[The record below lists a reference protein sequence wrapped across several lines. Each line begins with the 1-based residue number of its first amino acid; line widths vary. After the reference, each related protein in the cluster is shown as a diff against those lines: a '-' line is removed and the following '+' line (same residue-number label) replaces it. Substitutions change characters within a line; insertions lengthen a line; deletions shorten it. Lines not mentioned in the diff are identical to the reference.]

1 MRGTAQ
7 HCSLPSE
14 YTPTL
19 CVCVCVPAATITTT
33 TTTTTPEHTT
43 VHLSSS
49 NPCPS
54 SAQNERGA
62 PYSASSWTSYIET
75 IFERHTQK
83 RIGPTMLRS
92 IFVTHCEKSNLS
104 EADKESMAT
113 AMRHSRRAVSKHSH
127 MTSISNH
134 LIQHPPTPANLTQ
147 SPLFL

>member
-1 MRGTAQ
+1 
-7 HCSLPSE
+7 
-14 YTPTL
+14 
-19 CVCVCVPAATITTT
+19 
-33 TTTTTPEHTT
+33 
-43 VHLSSS
+43 
-49 NPCPS
+49 
-54 SAQNERGA
+54 
-62 PYSASSWTSYIET
+62 
-75 IFERHTQK
+75 
-83 RIGPTMLRS
+83 MLRS